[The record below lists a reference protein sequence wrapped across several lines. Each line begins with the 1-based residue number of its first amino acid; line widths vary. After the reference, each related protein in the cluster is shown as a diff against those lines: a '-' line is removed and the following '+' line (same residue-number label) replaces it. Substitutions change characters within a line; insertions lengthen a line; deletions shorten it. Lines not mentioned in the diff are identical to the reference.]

1 MGGLGGGGTGSIKLV
16 KTFTFV
22 NSISVT
28 FCCIVDDIHSGKT
41 KVNCLKYIV
50 KNGTIFPF
58 NIFSWMLISDI
69 KTWTLGKQE
78 FSFNKNL

>member
-1 MGGLGGGGTGSIKLV
+1 MSRSWLKHSL
-16 KTFTFV
+16 V

-41 KVNCLKYIV
+41 KVNGLKYIV

-58 NIFSWMLISDI
+58 NIFL
-69 KTWTLGKQE
+69 LGID
-78 FSFNKNL
+78 S